1 MSRLGHLATLVR
13 LRLAPALLTS
23 VGLTLV
29 TAGLLT
35 YLTPAAAQGPSGG
48 SPPLTVPSDP
58 GLLTFPPLP
67 SGGPSPTPAHRVAT
81 RVVIPALGIDLP
93 VIRQPGGPD
102 AFPPC
107 NVAMYLPQLSQP
119 GQPGATYIYAHARA
133 GMFLPLLEASW
144 VNNGARLIGMLVQ
157 VYTSDNQVFLY
168 EITQVRRHQY
178 SLDAA
183 FAVTDEELW
192 LQTSEGPRLPNGQ
205 IGPKLQVIA
214 RPLSSGPVDPAA
226 AHPSP
231 SPIFCQ

>member
-1 MSRLGHLATLVR
+1 
-13 LRLAPALLTS
+13 
-23 VGLTLV
+23 
-29 TAGLLT
+29 
-35 YLTPAAAQGPSGG
+35 
-48 SPPLTVPSDP
+48 
-58 GLLTFPPLP
+58 
-67 SGGPSPTPAHRVAT
+67 
-81 RVVIPALGIDLP
+81 
-93 VIRQPGGPD
+93 
-102 AFPPC
+102 
-107 NVAMYLPQLSQP
+107 
-119 GQPGATYIYAHARA
+119 
-133 GMFLPLLEASW
+133 
-144 VNNGARLIGMLVQ
+144 MLVQ